1 MVSDPVVSDPV
12 VSGAVVSDAGGMPP
26 EARAGMQ
33 PGVWTGAVGAPT
45 RLVLL
50 RHGQTAL
57 SAQRRY
63 SGRGDPPLSDIGLR
77 QAKAAAHRLAQP
89 DSVAAGTRAVLCSP
103 LARARQTADEV
114 AAALGVS
121 VMPVA
126 GLIET
131 DFGGWEGLTF
141 AEAAARDPER
151 HRHWLSDPTATPP
164 GGESF
169 QQVHERVRAV
179 LDELILTAYAGSTV
193 MVVSHV
199 TPIKTLLRI
208 ALDSGPSTLFRVHLD
223 LASLSVAEFYPDG
236 HASVRLVNDTCHL
249 G

>member
-89 DSVAAGTRAVLCSP
+89 DSVAAGTRAVLANGGS
-103 LARARQTADEV
+103 LSHHHAVGVNRARFVPE
-114 AAALGVS
+114 ALGG
-121 VMPVA
+121 
-126 GLIET
+126 GL
-131 DFGGWEGLTF
+131 
-141 AEAAARDPER
+141 
-151 HRHWLSDPTATPP
+151 
-164 GGESF
+164 
-169 QQVHERVRAV
+169 AV
-179 LDELILTAYAGSTV
+179 LDAV
-193 MVVSHV
+193 
-199 TPIKTLLRI
+199 KR
-208 ALDSGPSTLFRVHLD
+208 ALDPHGICNPGKLGLADPFGGRRGPHK
-223 LASLSVAEFYPDG
+223 E
-236 HASVRLVNDTCHL
+236 
-249 G
+249 

>member
-77 QAKAAAHRLAQP
+77 QAKAAAGRRR
-89 DSVAAGTRAVLCSP
+89 AAAAADARPCGP
-103 LARARQTADEV
+103 ARARRASD
-114 AAALGVS
+114 
-121 VMPVA
+121 
-126 GLIET
+126 
-131 DFGGWEGLTF
+131 GG
-141 AEAAARDPER
+141 
-151 HRHWLSDPTATPP
+151 
-164 GGESF
+164 
-169 QQVHERVRAV
+169 
-179 LDELILTAYAGSTV
+179 
-193 MVVSHV
+193 
-199 TPIKTLLRI
+199 
-208 ALDSGPSTLFRVHLD
+208 
-223 LASLSVAEFYPDG
+223 
-236 HASVRLVNDTCHL
+236 N
-249 G
+249 